1 MDKNLGFKRGIM
13 KQVFIKKGKVLIE
26 DVPAPLLEEN
36 SVLVEVAYSVISTGT
51 ELSGVTKTK
60 ESLIHKALKN
70 PEKVKKVVDFLKG
83 KGIKK
88 TVDVI
93 KSQSEGMLA
102 PGYSCSGYVIQ
113 VGKNVSDV
121 KKGDRVACGGA
132 GRAYHAEIVSVP
144 RNLVVKIPE
153 GCDLKQAASVT
164 LGSIALQGIRRCNP
178 QLGES
183 IAVIGLGLLGQ
194 ITIQLLRINGCRTIG
209 FDIKPERV
217 KKALEFGMNK
227 GFVTDEIDVQEEV
240 RNFTETHGV
249 DATIITAASKSSE
262 ITQMALEITRKKG
275 RVVVVGNVGM
285 DINREPFYQKEL
297 DFLISCSYG
306 PGRYDPKYEE
316 KGIDYPYPYVRWT
329 ENRNMKEYL
338 NFIAD
343 KKVDFMSL
351 VEGKYKI
358 SQASGAYHELQ
369 DKEKNPLA
377 VILDY
382 EIEKENDRKLDKRID
397 IGKRITTR
405 GDTIRV
411 ALIGAGSF
419 ATNVHL
425 PNLKSLSS
433 LYSLSAVVDIDG
445 THARKVA
452 DKFDA
457 GYCSTDYKEILEDN
471 AIDLIF
477 ITTRHNL
484 HSRIVI
490 DALKAG
496 KHVFVEKPLALNEKE
511 LNSIIKTYKESD
523 SLLMVGFNRRFS
535 PSVTRVVDIINKREN
550 PIIVVYR
557 INAGYIPLNHWA
569 HTEEG
574 GGRIIGEGCHMLDL
588 FRYLTESEVESV
600 DVSSIS
606 SNAEHISPF
615 DNFSLT
621 VKYRDG
627 SICSLIYT
635 SMGSK
640 DMSKEYIEIYSENK
654 VLVIDDFKRLDIYGK
669 NIRGWQGKQ
678 DKGHL
683 EELKELG
690 LAIQEGKQNPIPF
703 DEIVETTK
711 LSFLIDKEVRES

>member
-1 MDKNLGFKRGIM
+1 M

-26 DVPAPLLEEN
+26 DVPAPLVEEN

-51 ELSGVTKTK
+51 ELSGVKKTE
-60 ESLIHKALKN
+60 ESLINKALKN
-70 PEKVKKVVDFLKG
+70 PKKVKKVIDFLKG

-93 KSQSEGMLA
+93 KSQSGGILT

-113 VGKNVSDV
+113 VGKNVSDI

-132 GRAYHAEIVSVP
+132 GKASHAEIVSVP
-144 RNLVVKIPE
+144 RNLVVRIPE
-153 GCDLKQAASVT
+153 GCTLKQAASVT
-164 LGSIALQGIRRCNP
+164 LGSIAMQGLRRCNP

-183 IAVIGLGLLGQ
+183 VAVIGLGLLGQ

-217 KKALEFGMNK
+217 KKAIEFGMDK
-227 GFVTDEIDVQEEV
+227 GFVVKRVNVQEEV
-240 RNFTETHGV
+240 KNFTEGYGV
-249 DATIITAASKSSE
+249 DATIMTAATKSSE

-306 PGRYDPKYEE
+306 PGRYDTNYEE
-316 KGIDYPYPYVRWT
+316 KGVDYPYPYVRWT

-338 NFIAD
+338 NLLAD
-343 KKVDFMSL
+343 KKIDFMKL
-351 VEGKYKI
+351 VEREYKI
-358 SQASGAYHELQ
+358 AQASGAYRELQ
-369 DKEKNPLA
+369 DKERSPLS

-397 IGKRITTR
+397 IDKRIRTR
-405 GDTIRV
+405 GGTIRV
-411 ALIGAGSF
+411 ALIGAGNF
-419 ATNVHL
+419 ATKFHL

-433 LYSLSAVVDIDG
+433 QYSLSAVVDIDG
-445 THARKVA
+445 AHARKIA
-452 DKFDA
+452 DKFGV
-457 GYCSTDYKEILEDN
+457 GYCSTDYKEVLKDN

-496 KHVFVEKPLALNEKE
+496 KNVFVEKPLALNEKE
-511 LNSIIKTYKESD
+511 LNSIIKTYKKSD

-535 PSVTRVVDIINKREN
+535 PPVTRAFNIIKGREN
-550 PIIVVYR
+550 PIVIVYR
-557 INAGYIPLNHWA
+557 VNAGYIPLNHWV
-569 HTEEG
+569 HTKEG
-574 GGRIIGEGCHMLDL
+574 GGRIVGEGCHMLDL
-588 FRYLTESEVESV
+588 FRYFTKSEVESV

-615 DNFSLT
+615 DNFSAT
-621 VKYRDG
+621 VKYQDG

-635 SMGSK
+635 AMGSK
-640 DMSKEYIEIYSENK
+640 DMSKEYIEIYSKNK

-690 LAIQEGKQNPIPF
+690 LAIQEGKRNLISF
-703 DEIVETTK
+703 DEILETTK
-711 LSFLIDKEVRES
+711 LSFLIDKEARES